1 MTTSQ
6 KCRTHWRISSDV
18 VMTSQCGSRR
28 PNLNETKMRRRYDVP
43 CRVGEFL
50 FRQLML
56 SWTLRSIF
64 DRPPKQWPTGRKRRK
79 DRNTKIQY
87 LENEKSFLDEIKSN
101 FHCFWRVIIRWKNKN
116 LMQIADTSFKIGYT
130 SIMIIN
136 ECENAFLPQV
146 RRFLLPLHY
155 KFLPWLR
162 QSWNRSSILSP
173 VY

>member
-1 MTTSQ
+1 MVRRYDVLNWLVLFRCQWDVVTTSQ

-28 PNLNETKMRRRYDVP
+28 PNLNETKMRRHYDVP

-79 DRNTKIQY
+79 DRNTKNWISRERKELFGWNKKQFS
-87 LENEKSFLDEIKSN
+87 LFLK
-101 FHCFWRVIIRWKNKN
+101 
-116 LMQIADTSFKIGYT
+116 GYH
-130 SIMIIN
+130 SM
-136 ECENAFLPQV
+136 
-146 RRFLLPLHY
+146 
-155 KFLPWLR
+155 KK
-162 QSWNRSSILSP
+162 
-173 VY
+173 